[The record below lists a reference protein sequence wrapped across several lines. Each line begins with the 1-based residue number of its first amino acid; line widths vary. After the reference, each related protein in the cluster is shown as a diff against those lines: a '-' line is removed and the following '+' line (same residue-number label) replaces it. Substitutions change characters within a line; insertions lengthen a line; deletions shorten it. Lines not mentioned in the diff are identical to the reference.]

1 MDQLELTKVTHINSG
16 SLVVRIS
23 NCFPAHVVLSARYV
37 HVESIEIARCVFFF
51 EIRMSLYDIHEVF
64 TADSKLPGQ
73 PAAETVVLKK
83 SLSAVFPPLEI
94 VMLPSWKVSHWW
106 KTRIPEKIPQK
117 VNSN

>member
-16 SLVVRIS
+16 ILVVRIS

-83 SLSAVFPPLEI
+83 SLSALSPP
-94 VMLPSWKVSHWW
+94 P
-106 KTRIPEKIPQK
+106 PP
-117 VNSN
+117 